1 MIRDPNRTGYKI
13 GELAEYF
20 GVSTDTVRFYEK
32 KGLLTAVRDE
42 ENNYRQYNREDLI
55 FFGYLVHLRQMG
67 VSLEELQKLC
77 DHASLEDEVACIAK
91 QKIVLEEELKIL
103 QDRIALADDYIT
115 NFSNALHYMGRI
127 SVEMSPPLIL
137 ERLKGDMKST
147 MQHFSDL
154 TTVHAPKLTFL
165 FPQACIRPLSEIT
178 PAQLTGEERL
188 PDQQALSMPDFE
200 DYRRNPNYAR
210 GDFEY
215 LELRKCLR
223 TTVKTIT
230 GKDYSALFEAFDQVF
245 RMGYRVAGDA
255 VFRVISF
262 RYYDVAYYD
271 LMIPIE

>member
-1 MIRDPNRTGYKI
+1 MIRDQNRIRYKI
-13 GELAEYF
+13 GELADYF
-20 GVSTDTVRFYEK
+20 GVSTDTIRFYEK
-32 KGLLTAVRDE
+32 KGLLRSIRDE
-42 ENNYRQYNREDLI
+42 ENNYRQYTREDLI

-77 DHASLEDEVACIAK
+77 GSASLEDEVAIIAK
-91 QKIVLEEELKIL
+91 QKIVLEEELKTL

-147 MQHFSDL
+147 MRLFSDL
-154 TTVHAPKLTFL
+154 TAVHGPKLTFL
-165 FPQACIRPLSEIT
+165 FPPESIRPLSEVSPGLIT
-178 PAQLTGEERL
+178 GKERL
-188 PDQQALSMPDFE
+188 PDLQAMSIIDFE
-200 DYRRNPNYAR
+200 DYRNDQGYDHGA
-210 GDFEY
+210 FEY
-215 LELRKCLR
+215 LEPRKCLR

-245 RMGYRVAGDA
+245 ARGYKVAGEA
-255 VFRVISF
+255 VLRVISF